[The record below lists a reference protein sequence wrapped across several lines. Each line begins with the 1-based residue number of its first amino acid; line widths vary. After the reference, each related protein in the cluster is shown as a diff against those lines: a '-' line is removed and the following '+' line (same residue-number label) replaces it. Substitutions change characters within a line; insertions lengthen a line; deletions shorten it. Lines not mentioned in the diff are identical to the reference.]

1 MVVPMGTFNVPAAE
15 LTPPASVNCIEK
27 SKKITMEGKLSSGLP
42 NDVSVDLITAPSG
55 ATGLYDNPNGTPVK
69 TTNGEYDTTDKKH
82 LIANNTTGYKK
93 LFLDVNGN
101 TNLMMS
107 VNGSNKQ
114 VLLKLDKSACNNIN
128 GFDALKIRYRV
139 MQQSYRTATDSYT
152 KSGYKPDEVSINI
165 GLNMKGSVVKA
176 SEKYILKPGADKII
190 KQNKDNVE
198 AYKNEP
204 IQEVIIPAS
213 AFYNTAVPNFETGW
227 QSNDKSYIVLV
238 LTNPTGRY
246 TYLFDDFEFIWYKPS
261 IKIDSLSLSNDN
273 TLTAGANTMTV
284 NVSNPSDAAV
294 DGAKLVL
301 ALYEKTSGML
311 VGADYTDA
319 ALGASETAERSL
331 TVNIA
336 DISSGDYEVR
346 LYAVD
351 DFENLSPLTEVYALD
366 ENGEIA
372 QLR

>member
-1 MVVPMGTFNVPAAE
+1 M
-15 LTPPASVNCIEK
+15 
-27 SKKITMEGKLSSGLP
+27 
-42 NDVSVDLITAPSG
+42 
-55 ATGLYDNPNGTPVK
+55 
-69 TTNGEYDTTDKKH
+69 
-82 LIANNTTGYKK
+82 
-93 LFLDVNGN
+93 
-101 TNLMMS
+101 
-107 VNGSNKQ
+107 
-114 VLLKLDKSACNNIN
+114 
-128 GFDALKIRYRV
+128 
-139 MQQSYRTATDSYT
+139 
-152 KSGYKPDEVSINI
+152 
-165 GLNMKGSVVKA
+165 
-176 SEKYILKPGADKII
+176 
-190 KQNKDNVE
+190 
-198 AYKNEP
+198 
-204 IQEVIIPAS
+204 
-213 AFYNTAVPNFETGW
+213 
-227 QSNDKSYIVLV
+227 LV